1 MSSSRLTSLDISR
14 YILTSF
20 TYLICVNDFTR
31 LTRSYRSHV
40 CEPLALLW
48 VTDHTL
54 VPTFVTL
61 VSTCLNRTADLAKC
75 QLWWERPYFWSAS
88 NLTGFL
94 AILCPASLAAICR
107 GKKKPA
113 GIRRKKHQN
122 WISHERRR
130 WLVEKG
136 LDPPTS
142 ASANDRIS
150 ALCKSDNL
158 WSLPSA
164 ICS

>member
-1 MSSSRLTSLDISR
+1 MS
-14 YILTSF
+14 
-20 TYLICVNDFTR
+20 
-31 LTRSYRSHV
+31 
-40 CEPLALLW
+40 AMM
-48 VTDHTL
+48 
-54 VPTFVTL
+54 
-61 VSTCLNRTADLAKC
+61 RTAIFLIGFK
-75 QLWWERPYFWSAS
+75 WV

-164 ICS
+164 ICSFFLETSRAQVRIYPHSCSVYDQICSRPPFLDQHLILEYLTVCPCPHSSFQEGDKVGAGDHV